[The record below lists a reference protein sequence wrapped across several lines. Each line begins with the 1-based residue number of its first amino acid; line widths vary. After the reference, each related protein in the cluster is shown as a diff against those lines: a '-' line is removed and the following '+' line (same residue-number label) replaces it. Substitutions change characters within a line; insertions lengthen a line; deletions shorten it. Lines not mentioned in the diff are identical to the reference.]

1 MQLKHAAV
9 RAVIAT
15 ALVATAGPAHAESD
29 SRSGDTVKPVMKYA
43 EVAVRACRGRSGGFS
58 TATFTA
64 VNRGE
69 SRAFAKAWADNGY
82 HAEIGSRRLNEG
94 EWAELGEFG
103 TTGSTVEVEFH
114 LVIRVN
120 GQTRTSVFF
129 GRDLP
134 KC

>member
-1 MQLKHAAV
+1 MQLKHTAVTAVLAALLASV
-9 RAVIAT
+9 SPAQAASHSRAVDA
-15 ALVATAGPAHAESD
+15 
-29 SRSGDTVKPVMKYA
+29 VKPVMKYA
-43 EVAVRACRGRSGGFS
+43 KTSIHACRGRSDGFS

-69 SRAFAKAWADNGY
+69 SRAFAKARANNGY
-82 HAEIGSRRLNEG
+82 HAEIGSRRLAGG

-103 TTGSTVEVEFH
+103 TTGSTLQVRFH
-114 LVIRVN
+114 LVIRVQ
-120 GQTRTSVFF
+120 GETRTKVII